1 MAAHAYTPAASA
13 IRSLRVRTLL
23 DEVPKTRLAKA
34 LGVNRATV
42 SKYLKADDMSL
53 NMFLN
58 IAKAANVDPIPL
70 LSEAVQEQEKAP
82 AATDATSTRK

>member
-23 DEVPKTRLAKA
+23 EEVPKTRLAKE

-53 NMFLN
+53 NMFLS

-70 LSEAVQEQEKAP
+70 LAEALSARD
-82 AATDATSTRK
+82 AAVTKEESK